1 LFYGGDWFNLH
12 LGLKM
17 VFDKA
22 IILIEHQEN
31 ELFSVYH
38 FKNHSHYWSCFVSD
52 CTYDEAKRWVKLLK
66 VAYEIVSDNANIDEL
81 CSAVVKLDQFIG
93 DRLVNDKRLTAGKLY
108 KLYVSQN
115 GSL

>member
-1 LFYGGDWFNLH
+1 
-12 LGLKM
+12 M

-22 IILIEHQEN
+22 IVLIEHQEN

-52 CTYDEAKRWVKLLK
+52 CTYDEAKRWVKLIK
-66 VAYEIVSDNANIDEL
+66 VAHEIVSDNANIDEL
-81 CSAVVKLDQFIG
+81 CSAVAKLDQFIG
-93 DRLVNDKRLTAGKLY
+93 DRLINDKRLTAGKLY
-108 KLYVSQN
+108 KLYISQN

>member
-1 LFYGGDWFNLH
+1 
-12 LGLKM
+12 M

-22 IILIEHQEN
+22 IVLIEHQEN

-38 FKNHSHYWSCFVSD
+38 SKNHSHYWSCFVSD

-66 VAYEIVSDNANIDEL
+66 VAYEIVKNENNTAEICL
-81 CSAVVKLDQFIG
+81 AVIKLDQFIG
-93 DRLVNDKRLTAGKLY
+93 DRLVNDKRLTARKLH
-108 KLYVSQN
+108 KLYVSQD